1 MIDPVTGKVVAVISG
16 VILFDGMLQFFT
28 WRKNKIKI
36 QNLEKNL
43 EELKIDVKLLQNE
56 LNSIKLL
63 LKEKDTR
70 RVSFAQLKVSPSF
83 GQSISDTSEYFD
95 ADEILSDFSSP
106 REENE
111 PLLTNLPIE
120 NDNETQIFNSIDST
134 NVEAG
139 FFVCLIYFF
148 I

>member
-1 MIDPVTGKVVAVISG
+1 MN
-16 VILFDGMLQFFT
+16 FY
-28 WRKNKIKI
+28 R
-36 QNLEKNL
+36 
-43 EELKIDVKLLQNE
+43 
-56 LNSIKLL
+56 
-63 LKEKDTR
+63 
-70 RVSFAQLKVSPSF
+70 
-83 GQSISDTSEYFD
+83 
-95 ADEILSDFSSP
+95 LSDFSSP

-111 PLLTNLPIE
+111 PLLPNLPIE